1 MFLLNPQMNSK
12 TKLLKIIVVVTIVAS
27 FICGSI
33 TYTFGVQKSK
43 LSPIKYDIVRE
54 THYKNYPYGI
64 FTFDKWKSHEAFLKK
79 QAEIKRQ
86 RELIAKRNKLTLKSV
101 WLKNTGGTQLKYYE
115 PYYLI
120 TNPNSEA
127 YPFQQR
133 SDVYEDSRGFLVQR
147 YKGKI
152 WYCVALGKWFGD
164 IGTKYVVTLSSGK
177 TIYLVKGD
185 EKAGKDTDGDNYCGQ
200 KGHILEFMINP
211 HTSWM
216 DSIGVTNVNFDNYD
230 EFNGNI
236 IKVQKVI
243 K

>member
-1 MFLLNPQMNSK
+1 MNSK

-33 TYTFGVQKSK
+33 NYTFGATK
-43 LSPIKYDIVRE
+43 LKLTPLKVDKVNKIYQDKYSI
-54 THYKNYPYGI
+54 GI
-64 FTFDKWKSHEAFLKK
+64 LSFEKWKSHQDYLKK
-79 QAEIKRQ
+79 QAEIKRIKVI
-86 RELIAKRNKLTLKSV
+86 IAKRNRLTLKDV
-101 WLKNTGGTQLKYYE
+101 WLKNTEGSHLKYYE

-120 TNPNSEA
+120 TNPNSDA

-152 WYCVALGKWFGD
+152 WYSVALGEWFGK
-164 IGTKYVVTLSSGK
+164 IGTKYIITLSSGNK
-177 TIYLVKGD
+177 ICVVKAD
-185 EKAGKDTDGDNYCGQ
+185 EKAGKDTDSDNYCGQ
-200 KGHILEFMINP
+200 KGHILEFLINP

-216 DSIGVTNVNFDNYD
+216 SDIGVEQVNFDRYD
-230 EFNGNI
+230 EFKGSI
-236 IKVQKVI
+236 IKIQRVI